1 MPGDSRGFPWGFR
14 VDKHQLFVNTG
25 KYLWGI
31 PRSKHMATIMETI
44 MVVPPAN
51 QLGSSD
57 TPAQY
62 SRMNTPTDDLV
73 PHARDGRRGEVSRG
87 GDRQTTEHTRISCRS
102 RERHYF

>member
-51 QLGSSD
+51 QLEGNT
-57 TPAQY
+57 TPAQH
-62 SRMNTPTDDLV
+62 RNLEHTHQREDDLV
-73 PHARDGRRGEVSRG
+73 PHAL
-87 GDRQTTEHTRISCRS
+87 DR
-102 RERHYF
+102 